1 MKTKK
6 NLLYALPFL
15 LLAACDNAGKDNKDS
30 VEVADSVNET
40 RQEKADSAGTYQA
53 DNETADFLVKA
64 ANCAMAEIKLGEVA
78 KQKATNAKVKG
89 MGEMMASDHNKVVDE
104 VKNLASTRNVT
115 LPAAIGDDEQ
125 KEINNIAAKTG
136 KEFDKAFVR
145 HMIDEHQDDIDLF
158 KRATDKVNDADVRTF
173 ASNTLPKL
181 QAHLDSFKV
190 VQKAIN

>member
-15 LLAACDNAGKDNKDS
+15 LLAACDNDGKDNKDS
-30 VEVADSVNET
+30 VEVADSVNEA
-40 RQEKADSAGTYQA
+40 REDRADSVGTYQA
-53 DNETADFLVKA
+53 DTETSDFLVKA

-78 KQKATNAKVKG
+78 KEKAANAKVKQ
-89 MGEMMASDHNKVVDE
+89 MGEMMASDHNKVAEE
-104 VKNLASTRNVT
+104 VKNLASKRNVS
-115 LPAAIGDDEQ
+115 LPSTIGDDKQ
-125 KEINNIAAKTG
+125 KEIDDIAAKTG
-136 KEFDKAFVR
+136 KEFDKAYVR

-181 QAHLDSFKV
+181 QAHLDSFKE

>member
-40 RQEKADSAGTYQA
+40 REEKADSAGAYQA
-53 DNETADFLVKA
+53 DTETADFLVKA

-78 KQKATNAKVKG
+78 KQQAANAKVKQ
-89 MGEMMASDHNKVVDE
+89 MGEMMASDHNKVAEE
-104 VKNLASTRNVT
+104 VKNLASKRNVS
-115 LPAAIGDDEQ
+115 LPSTIGDDKQ
-125 KEINNIAAKTG
+125 KEIDNIAAKTG
-136 KEFDKAFVR
+136 KEFDKAYVR
-145 HMIDEHQDDIDLF
+145 HMIDEHQEDINLF

-181 QAHLDSFKV
+181 QAHLDSFKE
-190 VQKAIN
+190 VQKSIN